1 MCDFFSNNSTEIWI
15 AFIGA
20 FFGFGLALAI
30 EFFIRWLSSKDEK
43 KRIKQEKADKIAYY
57 RLLLE
62 EIVKKT
68 KKQSE
73 KVEEYIEE
81 QSKALL
87 DPKPLPHIPTH
98 SFNRIK
104 TIDNRGIFEALSDRF
119 VGDLDWLKNYSNLNS
134 YIDYMDEVISVEYI
148 RINDTTLDKGFE
160 DLKEIK
166 KLIESIPDIL
176 SKEAMVKKEQLG
188 EKRKADAEYQFL
200 DKFILKFRE
209 LSQETPANWDK
220 FNKDFLEPILKE
232 IEPFQTKDYVLSVVF
247 ACKQARVK
255 MNDVKEDM
263 KYTLSQYK
271 QINETL
277 SEPISELEKM
287 ISKLKC

>member
-1 MCDFFSNNSTEIWI
+1 MCDFFSTHCADIWI

-30 EFFIRWLSSKDEK
+30 EFFIRWLSGKDEK
-43 KRIKQEKADKIAYY
+43 KRIKQEKADKVAYY

-62 EIVKKT
+62 EIVKKI

-87 DPKPLPHIPTH
+87 DPKPLPHIPTN

-104 TIDNRGIFEALSDRF
+104 TVDNRGIFEALSDRF
-119 VGDLDWLKNYSNLNS
+119 VGDSNWLKNYSNLNS
-134 YIDYMDEVISVEYI
+134 YIDYLDEVISVEYI

-176 SKEAMVKKEQLG
+176 SKEAMVKKEQFG

-209 LSQETPANWDK
+209 LSQETPTNWDK

-232 IEPFQTKDYVLSVVF
+232 IEPFQTKDYALSVIF

-255 MNDVKEDM
+255 MNDVKEDL

-287 ISKLKC
+287 ISKLKS